1 VPFERIK
8 PRRPVRSIRLQP
20 RVELHQRL
28 RAEPVQPPLSIPPDL
43 HQPRVAQHSEV
54 TRHTWLMHP
63 DLLDQLTDRL
73 LAAADG
79 IKDSPP
85 CRFSD
90 HLENSDFCWHADKH
104 TASHIYVQPHVGPL
118 FTGERGEPPLAPE
131 SAVIGTLATPPRPAP
146 ESVMCSERLS
156 TEACPRT
163 CAEAARL
170 TSSAGG
176 VIYNQMVVDT
186 LEREK
191 QTDRLF
197 FALSDATRRDIVT
210 QTLDRERSVSEL
222 GRLYPISLTAVQ
234 KHVEVL
240 VDAGLVS
247 KHRSG
252 REQLVRGEVNQLR
265 RAHELLDELET
276 VWRARLERFED
287 VLNETTG
294 KENE

>member
-1 VPFERIK
+1 LTLTSVVPK
-8 PRRPVRSIRLQP
+8 RPDDAVNRL
-20 RVELHQRL
+20 
-28 RAEPVQPPLSIPPDL
+28 AS
-43 HQPRVAQHSEV
+43 
-54 TRHTWLMHP
+54 RH
-63 DLLDQLTDRL
+63 
-73 LAAADG
+73 G
-79 IKDSPP
+79 
-85 CRFSD
+85 
-90 HLENSDFCWHADKH
+90 
-104 TASHIYVQPHVGPL
+104 TALCLP
-118 FTGERGEPPLAPE
+118 GEHRW
-131 SAVIGTLATPPRPAP
+131 R
-146 ESVMCSERLS
+146 C
-156 TEACPRT
+156 
-163 CAEAARL
+163 RL
-170 TSSAGG
+170 TSPAGG
-176 VIYNQMVVDT
+176 VFYNQMVVET

-252 REQLVRGEVNQLR
+252 REQLVHGEVNQLR

-294 KENE
+294 KEST

>member
-1 VPFERIK
+1 MT
-8 PRRPVRSIRLQP
+8 S
-20 RVELHQRL
+20 
-28 RAEPVQPPLSIPPDL
+28 
-43 HQPRVAQHSEV
+43 V
-54 TRHTWLMHP
+54 T
-63 DLLDQLTDRL
+63 D
-73 LAAADG
+73 
-79 IKDSPP
+79 P
-85 CRFSD
+85 C
-90 HLENSDFCWHADKH
+90 
-104 TASHIYVQPHVGPL
+104 
-118 FTGERGEPPLAPE
+118 
-131 SAVIGTLATPPRPAP
+131 ATPPGTPSPANTV
-146 ESVMCSERLS
+146 S
-156 TEACPRT
+156 
-163 CAEAARL
+163 AARL

-176 VIYNQMVVDT
+176 VIYNHMVVGT

-294 KENE
+294 KESE